1 MKKPN
6 RKSFIQWL
14 ADKQTLYYV
23 IYRVEGR
30 RGYVTNGYVTN
41 TTCSGAKQVLS
52 FSKFLAEL
60 TYRWHYGLFPFS
72 PFKRSR
78 YSVIGVVSEE
88 EAIAQA
94 IKRTPWMAEL
104 FPKPENTLPSSK

>member
-30 RGYVTNGYVTN
+30 CGYVTN
-41 TTCSGAKQVLS
+41 TTYAGAKQVLS

-72 PFKRSR
+72 PSKCSR